1 MIIKTDTLEPIIPS
15 GDKWNI
21 EFDIIS
27 RQLNINSLPT
37 IVSGDNN
44 SNIILIKTPLYYND
58 IDLSTINCVLRYKT
72 DWRKE
77 DGAINEGQ
85 IDLTTSITKF
95 DDYIIYTWVLD
106 QRQTLY
112 RGNCIISL
120 EYFMN
125 LTEDPYQNQA
135 KFYLTKISDENGDYL
150 QIGKDELT
158 TDIEKKYWSISSLPL
173 TFSIGDGGNI
183 AEGIEPDDNIADS
196 GYDDGYAQGYE
207 DGYNKGNMLYYV
219 TTCNSLYGGAVFP
232 ENTEIVVKVKNV
244 TNYGYMFSN
253 VLNVKSIKM
262 ISDTQDTVV
271 NVERL
276 CYIAYDRDKTLE
288 IVDFTEFNKKFSNLF
303 NIFYNQF
310 NLKTVLGAMD
320 LTNCTDVKNAFSSC
334 SALENIEFEKG
345 TIKISISFAN
355 CSLLTDTSIQSIIDG
370 LATVDT
376 PQTLTVHQEVRNKL
390 TDDQLDQIANKNW
403 LISPQTSTT

>member
-262 ISDTQDTVV
+262 I
-271 NVERL
+271 
-276 CYIAYDRDKTLE
+276 YKIW
-288 IVDFTEFNKKFSNLF
+288 FNKLNFSYLILAIIGILSGSL
-303 NIFYNQF
+303 IFWVNRRPETYEM
-310 NLKTVLGAMD
+310 VL
-320 LTNCTDVKNAFSSC
+320 
-334 SALENIEFEKG
+334 SAGVFFVTLGFYLMFKAIEHKEKV
-345 TIKISISFAN
+345 SYFY
-355 CSLLTDTSIQSIIDG
+355 
-370 LATVDT
+370 
-376 PQTLTVHQEVRNKL
+376 
-390 TDDQLDQIANKNW
+390 
-403 LISPQTSTT
+403 